1 VDYPLFTYKILRK
14 KRSKTSNNME
24 IFDIIGILLTPTYK
38 YKTFKYYFKVT
49 YGNYFVD
56 WLTSLKEETI
66 FLNIG
71 ANQG

>member
-24 IFDIIGILLTPTYK
+24 IFDIIGILLTPIYK

>member
-1 VDYPLFTYKILRK
+1 
-14 KRSKTSNNME
+14 ME
-24 IFDIIGILLTPTYK
+24 IFDIIGILLTPIYK